1 MQRIDEAYI
10 LKMAG
15 FEIDCNDG
23 KGEPSACHH
32 AGEFYATVNG
42 EHKRAAE
49 IYKNNCENNKYGP
62 SCFNLGRYHLSG
74 QGVEQNDAK
83 ALDYLDRG
91 CKSNLYPACY
101 FQAMLLYD
109 GMLPAGS
116 VVQSKAS
123 IELLPASKEAKV
135 PLSAPTV
142 PGSTASSSVQ
152 KKSDKPLALKI
163 FEKACLGGE
172 SNSCSVLAAEYLKPG
187 NPQRNPVKAM
197 EHLRRACEG
206 NHAPSCYNLAIMFKK
221 GDTGVQPDPE
231 LFEKFKV
238 RTEELVEM
246 AKGQLTGVRTN

>member
-1 MQRIDEAYI
+1 
-10 LKMAG
+10 
-15 FEIDCNDG
+15 
-23 KGEPSACHH
+23 
-32 AGEFYATVNG
+32 
-42 EHKRAAE
+42 
-49 IYKNNCENNKYGP
+49 
-62 SCFNLGRYHLSG
+62 
-74 QGVEQNDAK
+74 
-83 ALDYLDRG
+83 
-91 CKSNLYPACY
+91 
-101 FQAMLLYD
+101 MLLYD

-116 VVQSKAS
+116 VVKSKAS

-142 PGSTASSSVQ
+142 PGNTASSVQ

-172 SNSCSVLAAEYLKPG
+172 SNSCSVLAAEYLKPGKCFILLASQSARSSGCVQKRNCHFTLSNIFPLFPWTG